1 MDAGDIPRLPG
12 CGMERVKRE
21 MNTAYETRPAVF
33 MVTNAN
39 LKAGLPEISS
49 LVESQVDSLRRVG
62 WEVSLGI
69 VDDRT
74 SLTGIYRNARRLK
87 GEVVQVRPQLV
98 HAQYGSVT
106 AAIAKT
112 ITGTLPLVVS
122 FCGDDLLGTPNPGL
136 VWRLRERLARGIGVF
151 SARAAAAIIVKSNN
165 LLQSLP
171 LTLRSRAIVIPN
183 GVDTNFFRPM
193 DRDECRAK
201 LGWSPKLRVVLFN
214 ASQSDNQK
222 CKNIDL
228 ARAAIDIVA
237 KTVTDVSFQVLSN
250 AKREE
255 VRLSMNAADCLL
267 VTSLHEGSPNIVK
280 EAMSC
285 NLPIVSVPCGDVP
298 ERLRSTCPGR
308 IRPYIPRALA
318 EGIRDVLKSNS
329 RSNGRN
335 QVIAQ
340 GLPVENIANRLSEVY
355 RNIYRGEHF

>member
-1 MDAGDIPRLPG
+1 
-12 CGMERVKRE
+12 
-21 MNTAYETRPAVF
+21 

-39 LKAGLPEISS
+39 RKAGLPEISPF
-49 LVESQVDSLRRVG
+49 VEGQAESLRRVG

-69 VDDRT
+69 IDDRT
-74 SLTGIYRNARRLK
+74 SVGGIYRNARKLK
-87 GEVVQVRPQLV
+87 LELAHVRPRLV

-106 AAIAKT
+106 AAVAKIIA
-112 ITGTLPLVVS
+112 GTLPLVVS

-165 LLQSLP
+165 LFHSLP
-171 LTLRSRAIVIPN
+171 MSLQSRAIVIPN

-201 LGWSPKLRVVLFN
+201 LGWSPQLGVVLFN
-214 ASQSDNQK
+214 ASKNDNQK
-222 CKNIDL
+222 SKNIDL
-228 ARAAIDIVA
+228 ARAAVDIVA
-237 KTVTDVSFQVLSN
+237 KTVPHISFQVLSH

-255 VRLSMNAADCLL
+255 VLLSMNAADCLL
-267 VTSLHEGSPNIVK
+267 VTSFHEGSPNIVK

-298 ERLRSTCPGR
+298 ERLRMTSHGG
-308 IRPYIPRALA
+308 IRPYIPGALA
-318 EGIRDVLKSNS
+318 ESIRDVLNAHS
-329 RSNGRN
+329 RSNGRK

-340 GLPVENIANRLSEVY
+340 GLAAESIANRLSEVY
-355 RNIYRGEHF
+355 RNVCDRDIFRPACAE